1 MDCAK
6 SSTLTCTCRRFIA
19 LSCRRCFGGIADGGR
34 ARDAAPATIFGKVGE
49 QLVHRAIFGRI
60 DELTTEPA
68 LSKKAGMQK
77 LLEMERQRCRQHP
90 KPLGDN
96 AGPQTGRSLCH
107 QQAERIEAGL
117 LGECAERGNRVLL
130 VHAPFGPSILMIIKS
145 SSDRESQ

>member
-49 QLVHRAIFGRI
+49 QFVHCAVFGRVN
-60 DELTTEPA
+60 ELAAESTLGEE
-68 LSKKAGMQK
+68 AGMQK

-90 KPLGDN
+90 EPLRDD
-96 AGPQTGRSLCH
+96 AGPQTGRPLRY
-107 QQAERIEAGL
+107 QQAKRVEAGL
-117 LGECAERGNRVLL
+117 LGERAERGNRVLL
-130 VHAPFGPSILMIIKS
+130 VHAPFGPFILMIIKS